1 MEKKLLVAA
10 ILSSLIFL
18 GCAMNSSEPFPSG
31 YEKSTGKVQSVK
43 AVAVVVELSRP
54 PGTSKEMNRY
64 QLQTEVERK
73 IRQAGVT
80 VVAQKS
86 LSDLPNAPLLYLN
99 VKIARIDEMYGYNI
113 DIICMNAPHGR
124 PLPAKLANCNL
135 ETSGLVREIAL
146 VREKVAD
153 LVNLFIKDYLLDE
166 AGAPKVSCPSPGPGQ
181 RGLRLT
187 VPPA

>member
-10 ILSSLIFL
+10 VLVSLVFP
-18 GCAMNSSEPFPSG
+18 GCALNSSEAWQSS
-31 YEKSTGKVQSVK
+31 YEKPAGRTRGVK
-43 AVAVVVELSRP
+43 AVAVVVELSKP
-54 PGTSKEMNRY
+54 PGSSQEMNRN
-64 QLQTEVERK
+64 QLQKDMETK

-86 LSDLPNAPLLYLN
+86 LGDLPNAPLVYLN

-153 LVNLFIKDYLLDE
+153 LVNLFIKDYLLDG
-166 AGAPKVSCPSPGPGQ
+166 AGTPKVSWPSPGPGQ
-181 RGLRLT
+181 GGLRLT